1 MGYNEPQLKTGPSG
15 AGNAISTPDRHLGL
29 SKERL
34 MPQCNRIPFVFVPL
48 TKNHV
53 AIVDAEDA
61 ERVLMYRWSVFT
73 PTKSGIY
80 AQGRVSFG
88 DGPKVSISL
97 HRYIMRPPKGLQVD
111 HINGNGLDCRKS
123 NMRVATRSQNCSNR
137 GKHSGGQT
145 SVYKGVRKVNRRWG
159 AQIGKSG
166 KHLHLGY
173 FDTEIEAALAYDR
186 AAVDLHGDFAS
197 LNFPEVK

>member
-1 MGYNEPQLKTGPSG
+1 
-15 AGNAISTPDRHLGL
+15 
-29 SKERL
+29 

-73 PTKSGIY
+73 PTKSAIY
-80 AQGRVSFG
+80 AQGRVSLG
-88 DGPKVSISL
+88 DGPKISISL

-111 HINGNGLDCRKS
+111 HINGNGLDCRKA

-137 GKHSGGQT
+137 GKQSGGQT

-159 AQIGKSG
+159 AQIGKGG
-166 KHLHLGY
+166 KRCHLGY
-173 FDTEIEAALAYDR
+173 FDSEIEAALAYDR
-186 AAVDLHGDFAS
+186 AAVNLHGDFAS